1 MRCLACS
8 SELQDSAKFCG
19 QCGAT
24 IGRDLENNVSKVAQD
39 ISKPDSNGLSNG
51 VEKLENVP
59 TPTTKSKEVRSSEKI
74 LESEPFWQSMKPF
87 YYGALLALFL
97 ALVGALYSYLPSIS
111 ATLTRVSTTTNMVKN
126 IIMGVKEEKIIYE
139 FNSYYKNERS
149 LADWVLVPVLYKF
162 INASFLSPR
171 PKVNFRNVLA
181 FSTNSLKHSSKL
193 LSSSFLIGILRDLYE
208 LVKLHSRI
216 FSLSVS

>member
-8 SELQDSAKFCG
+8 SEVQDSAKFCG

-39 ISKPDSNGLSNG
+39 ISEPDSNGLLNG
-51 VEKLENVP
+51 VERLENLPAP
-59 TPTTKSKEVRSSEKI
+59 TIKSKEVRSSEKI

-87 YYGALLALFL
+87 YYGALLALVL

-149 LADWVLVPVLYKF
+149 LADWAAQRMCSNLLPDNLDSHLNNGWRIVRSREISRGAGDYGR
-162 INASFLSPR
+162 NAQVVCKGTEYR
-171 PKVNFRNVLA
+171 IEK
-181 FSTNSLKHSSKL
+181 
-193 LSSSFLIGILRDLYE
+193 
-208 LVKLHSRI
+208 SRG
-216 FSLSVS
+216 FFK